1 MTPIITTSELEHLNE
16 TELKSKFCDLQAYL
30 SLPRSV
36 EELSDALASLDNVRQ
51 AIRRRKASTTFPL

>member
-30 SLPRSV
+30 SLPCTA
-36 EELSDALASLDNVRQ
+36 EELSDAMISLDIIRQ
-51 AIRRRKASTTFPL
+51 AIRRRKTQGPRL